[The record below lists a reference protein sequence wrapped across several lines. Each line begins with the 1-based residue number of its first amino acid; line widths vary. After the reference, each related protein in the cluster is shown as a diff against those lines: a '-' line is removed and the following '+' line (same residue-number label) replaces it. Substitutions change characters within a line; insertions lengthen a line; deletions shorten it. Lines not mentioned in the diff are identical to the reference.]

1 MRDSTD
7 RQIAELIRVTAPNAS
22 RPVMSCVS
30 GSLHCFF
37 APAFLGPQ
45 GSDAQ
50 SGTAGGNGPAGPS
63 CVPRMGVRSANSRDV
78 GASGTH
84 LQPPRPLLAEGQQI
98 QS

>member
-7 RQIAELIRVTAPNAS
+7 RQIAELIRRDRPNRESTGHVLRKRLSALFCP
-22 RPVMSCVS
+22 RV
-30 GSLHCFF
+30 
-37 APAFLGPQ
+37 LGPQ

-63 CVPRMGVRSANSRDV
+63 YVPRMGVRSANSVD
-78 GASGTH
+78 